1 LSIYAKSEKTIVD
14 GTVVFDREQD
24 AKIQVALN
32 VEKQRLVQKMIA
44 SKKGGAPTRPSTPSG
59 KKQNMCEEDH
69 NHDKSLW
76 ERIESR
82 IIGIDHINE

>member
-1 LSIYAKSEKTIVD
+1 
-14 GTVVFDREQD
+14 
-24 AKIQVALN
+24 
-32 VEKQRLVQKMIA
+32 MIA